1 MVVLGS
7 LPQLDSVNVR
17 SVSKMRVRNNG
28 VFFVFVFG
36 MLCLLSLYLDV
47 KTRMQIEIYI
57 RVLKR

>member
-1 MVVLGS
+1 MVVSGEF
-7 LPQLDSVNVR
+7 PQPDSVNVR

-28 VFFVFVFG
+28 VFFVFG

-57 RVLKR
+57 RVLKYY